1 MKRFRK
7 ITAVM
12 LAAVCAALLLTAC
25 GGGGSK
31 GTSSIDV
38 SALAD
43 ELNKDTV
50 KNDTLTETSSD
61 MLSSIY
67 FFKDG
72 QVTESKAYMSSGSTA
87 DEICVVKCRDD
98 ATTDDVEKLFQ
109 SRVQKQSDLYAT
121 YKAEESDKLKK
132 AIIKSTGSYTVLV
145 VCTPSWLSVMTM
157 IKRTRFFQNTDSE
170 PWDSESED
178 SEPECPAPELCI
190 WNA

>member
-1 MKRFRK
+1 
-7 ITAVM
+7 
-12 LAAVCAALLLTAC
+12 
-25 GGGGSK
+25 
-31 GTSSIDV
+31 
-38 SALAD
+38 
-43 ELNKDTV
+43 
-50 KNDTLTETSSD
+50 

-145 VCTPSWLSVMTM
+145 VCDDYDKANEILS
-157 IKRTRFFQNTDSE
+157 KYGF
-170 PWDSESED
+170 
-178 SEPECPAPELCI
+178 
-190 WNA
+190 

>member
-7 ITAVM
+7 ITAVV

-25 GGGGSK
+25 GGGSSK
-31 GTSSIDV
+31 EASSIDV

-43 ELNKDTV
+43 ELNKDTI

-98 ATTDDVEKLFQ
+98 ATTNDVEQLFP

-145 VCTPSWLSVMTM
+145 VCDDYDKANEILS
-157 IKRTRFFQNTDSE
+157 KYGF
-170 PWDSESED
+170 
-178 SEPECPAPELCI
+178 
-190 WNA
+190 

>member
-145 VCTPSWLSVMTM
+145 VC
-157 IKRTRFFQNTDSE
+157 NTDSE

>member
-1 MKRFRK
+1 M
-7 ITAVM
+7 
-12 LAAVCAALLLTAC
+12 
-25 GGGGSK
+25 S
-31 GTSSIDV
+31 
-38 SALAD
+38 LAD

-145 VCTPSWLSVMTM
+145 VCDDYDKANEILS
-157 IKRTRFFQNTDSE
+157 KYGF
-170 PWDSESED
+170 
-178 SEPECPAPELCI
+178 
-190 WNA
+190 

>member
-7 ITAVM
+7 ITAVV
-12 LAAVCAALLLTAC
+12 LAAVC
-25 GGGGSK
+25 
-31 GTSSIDV
+31 
-38 SALAD
+38 
-43 ELNKDTV
+43 ELNKDTI

-98 ATTDDVEKLFQ
+98 ATTNDVEQLFQ

-121 YKAEESDKLKK
+121 YKAEDKDEAFINAVTEFDMALRRTKGSIVKLIVAANLKEGLATNGDM
-132 AIIKSTGSYTVLV
+132 AILAMS
-145 VCTPSWLSVMTM
+145 
-157 IKRTRFFQNTDSE
+157 
-170 PWDSESED
+170 
-178 SEPECPAPELCI
+178 
-190 WNA
+190 